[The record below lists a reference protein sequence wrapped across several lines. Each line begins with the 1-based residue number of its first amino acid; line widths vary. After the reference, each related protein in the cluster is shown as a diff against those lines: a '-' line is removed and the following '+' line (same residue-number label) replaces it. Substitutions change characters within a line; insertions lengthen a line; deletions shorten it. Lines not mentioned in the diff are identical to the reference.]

1 MGKEGGMWQAISIE
15 WVLLTIAGD
24 SSIFAVDAVVG
35 TNGVGRAIKQSA
47 LSACTPDVVQVD
59 PSTTLSESCSQMEAH
74 IN

>member
-1 MGKEGGMWQAISIE
+1 MWQVIGIE

-35 TNGVGRAIKQSA
+35 TNGVGRAIEQSA
-47 LSACTPDVVQVD
+47 LSHCTPDVVQVD
-59 PSTTLSESCSQMEAH
+59 PSTTWTKSCSQMEAH